1 MKSITISY
9 DTIRYGDFR
18 TTERSRVPEVVRCE
32 SRMNYSLQQLRHFL
46 AVVEAGSLG
55 KAARMVHVS
64 QPALTKSIHKLETGL
79 GLQLFDRDG
88 PMKVSVVGRE
98 FLVRARRLLAE
109 SAELNREVTRLSRA
123 AGGQV
128 AVGCGP
134 LMPEVFV
141 APAVAELMCRDQAP
155 VVTVEIGHWPDFS
168 PLLRAGALDFFVA
181 NVAMLQEEPDLEIA
195 LFPPEPAVWCA
206 RRGHPL
212 ANRGNISA
220 AEFFSHP
227 VAGPALPAWID
238 EWFQRQ
244 AEATPERPFRF
255 AVTCSHYPALKAIL
269 RGSDCVTGAIRPILQ
284 QDFEDGSLVPL
295 DVELP
300 PLIMQAGVVWLRH
313 RTLSPSAR
321 ALVQG
326 ILRHVERGGAGQAVA
341 PRPRQSRAP
350 SRKIGTSS
358 RK

>member
-1 MKSITISY
+1 M
-9 DTIRYGDFR
+9 
-18 TTERSRVPEVVRCE
+18 
-32 SRMNYSLQQLRHFL
+32 
-46 AVVEAGSLG
+46 AVADAGSLG
-55 KAARMVHVS
+55 KAARLVHVS
-64 QPALTKSIHKLETGL
+64 QPALTKSIHKLEMGL

-98 FLVRARRLLAE
+98 FLVRARRLLVE

-123 AGGQV
+123 ASGQV
-128 AVGCGP
+128 ALGCGP

-141 APAVAELMCRDQAP
+141 APAVAELIRQNQAP
-155 VVTVEIGHWPDFS
+155 VVTVDIGHWPDFA

-181 NVAMLQEEPDLEIA
+181 NVALLQDEPDFEIA

-212 ANRGNISA
+212 AGRRKISA

-227 VAGPALPAWID
+227 VVGPALPAWIED
-238 EWFQRQ
+238 WFQRQ
-244 AEATPERPFRF
+244 AGATPEKPFRF

-269 RGSDCVTGAIRPILQ
+269 RGSDCVTGAIRPILA

-295 DVELP
+295 DVDLP

-313 RTLSPSAR
+313 RTLSPAAR
-321 ALVQG
+321 ALIEG
-326 ILRHVERGGAGQAVA
+326 IRRHVEMLAASQPFSRT
-341 PRPRQSRAP
+341 PRQSRTP
-350 SRKIGTSS
+350 SRKSGTSS